1 MQNLAIKKACHYF
14 GAALVGVLLAATA
27 HADSAKLMWS
37 GNGHY
42 YQRFDLASVSWA
54 SSKYR
59 CESLGAHL
67 VTIPNVS
74 EAAFVE
80 ASFLNPAD
88 AQGASYNIGG
98 LYVAGKWTWITGETW
113 NYVNW
118 ANLYYGQ
125 SSGGL
130 KVRSKDGKWG
140 DETYFTVPTSK
151 GYICEWSGNNFLGN
165 AVVKDIN
172 GNGVSEFV
180 VLYQDAKTAAH
191 TVLVK
196 DSATQALVSKL
207 TFPAGTKASQGVV
220 ALKNIQTNNTTPEI
234 GVMINTVSGIT
245 VQIKDIKNN
254 LTLISTIPFLDR
266 SYQARSITSVAD
278 INANGADEIVVIGAN
293 ANGKAKMEMRD
304 SKTKAVL
311 RVVNF

>member
-1 MQNLAIKKACHYF
+1 
-14 GAALVGVLLAATA
+14 
-27 HADSAKLMWS
+27 
-37 GNGHY
+37 
-42 YQRFDLASVSWA
+42 
-54 SSKYR
+54 
-59 CESLGAHL
+59 
-67 VTIPNVS
+67 
-74 EAAFVE
+74 
-80 ASFLNPAD
+80 
-88 AQGASYNIGG
+88 
-98 LYVAGKWTWITGETW
+98 
-113 NYVNW
+113 
-118 ANLYYGQ
+118 
-125 SSGGL
+125 
-130 KVRSKDGKWG
+130 
-140 DETYFTVPTSK
+140 
-151 GYICEWSGNNFLGN
+151 
-165 AVVKDIN
+165 VVKDIN
-172 GNGVSEFV
+172 GNGVSEFA